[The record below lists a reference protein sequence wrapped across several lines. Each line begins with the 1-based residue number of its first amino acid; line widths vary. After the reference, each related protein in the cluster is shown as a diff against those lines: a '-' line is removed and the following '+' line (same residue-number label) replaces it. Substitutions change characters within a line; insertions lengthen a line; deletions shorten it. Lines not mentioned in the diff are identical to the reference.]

1 MAAMTSIR
9 GDWSRALDA
18 VLFSQSVGIK
28 PDPWQAEVLRSP
40 KPRLLLN
47 CSRQSGKS
55 STAATLA
62 IHTAIYR
69 PGSLTLMVSPTQRQS
84 GELFRKALSIYRSYD
99 KTFDLNAD
107 SESAL
112 QLEIQNGSRIA
123 ALPGKEGSIRS
134 FSNVGL
140 LLLDEAARIPDELYL
155 SVLPM
160 LAVSR
165 GRMIAMSTPF
175 GTRGWWYE
183 AWRNTDEPWERY
195 EIPAAECPRIAPE
208 FLAEMR
214 EKMGDWWYE
223 QEFNCRFMD
232 AQSSAFRSEDIE
244 AAVQEYDTWDL

>member
-1 MAAMTSIR
+1 MGILTQVALKYDRAAF
-9 GDWSRALDA
+9 SREAG
-18 VLFSQSVGIK
+18 VV
-28 PDPWQAEVLRSP
+28 PDPWQARLLRSEQ
-40 KPRLLLN
+40 PRLLVN
-47 CSRQSGKS
+47 ASRQSGKS

-62 IHTAIYR
+62 IHTALYA
-69 PGSLTLMVSPTQRQS
+69 PHSLVLMVSPTQRQS
-84 GELFRKALSIYRSYD
+84 GELFRKALSIYGALDR
-99 KTFDLNAD
+99 TFQVSAD

-112 QLEIQNGSRIA
+112 HLELANGSRIA

-183 AWRNTDEPWERY
+183 AWRNADEPWERY

-232 AQSSAFRSEDIE
+232 AQSSAFRSEDIA
-244 AAVQEYDTWDL
+244 AAVQEVDTWDV